1 MNNEPQPKKFI
12 FNEKIDEEYIRSL
25 YDDEYLY
32 ITEIFQTTLEHF
44 DADLQFLKTAFANE
58 DTLGLRKAAHKLKP
72 VFGFTGLLGVQEIL
86 NNFEQFCSSA
96 PEFVLVKPQY
106 ERVIAELQNAKTIIE
121 KEHQRLA
128 AYAASLI

>member
-25 YDDEYLY
+25 YHDEYSY

-44 DADLQFLKTAFANE
+44 DADLQFLKTAFEKE
-58 DTLGLRKAAHKLKP
+58 DTLGLKKAAHKLKP
-72 VFGFTGLLGVQEIL
+72 VFGFTGLLGVQELL
-86 NNFEQFCSSA
+86 NNFEQYCGSA

-106 ERVIAELQNAKTIIE
+106 EKVIAELLNAKAIIE